1 MKTTDKKDPTNI
13 LKTGKFSHVPV
24 TIKSIKN
31 IFKFN
36 RVLQIQKA
44 ELFSTIRYTQIEK
57 NDPSEIE
64 AEARRDQGRI
74 YANTTPIR

>member
-1 MKTTDKKDPTNI
+1 MKTIDKKDPTNN
-13 LKTGKFSHVPV
+13 LKTGKFSHAPA
-24 TIKSIKN
+24 TIKN

-36 RVLQIQKA
+36 RVLQIQNA
-44 ELFSTIRYTQIEK
+44 ELFSTVRYTQIKK
-57 NDPSEIE
+57 NDPSQIE

>member
-1 MKTTDKKDPTNI
+1 MKTTDKKDSTNI
-13 LKTGKFSHVPV
+13 LKTGNFSHAPV

-36 RVLQIQKA
+36 RVLQIQNA
-44 ELFSTIRYTQIEK
+44 ELISTVRYTQIEK
-57 NDPSEIE
+57 NDSSQIE
-64 AEARRDQGRI
+64 AETRRDQGRI